1 LGFSALVALSSGLLA
16 CGIGDFALLGTREVM
31 DDLFSEYPLRE
42 NANPK
47 LHQRSRW
54 DQRAGGV
61 GASLALFVIFT
72 FFYSALCIGLPVSN
86 GLVTPSFAIG
96 AGIGRLVGEALR
108 TLTTSATG
116 ECPLSPAGG
125 YAIVGAAAFS
135 VSVTGKLSIGV
146 VISELTDQLSY
157 SIPVLFACVVGLG
170 AGQLV
175 ETDIYTMIAILKA
188 LPHWPALSS
197 AASFSRTVND
207 IVDTTKPYEEP
218 CLALIDDQPPTNV
231 QDALTSATHVV
242 IPAVRN
248 GVFVGVMRVADLAS
262 ALEGDFAAFIDDA
275 WPRCQPAAT
284 LSHLCFLFDLHHK
297 DRVFVVHHGG
307 RLVGHVDASQVGR
320 ALSTRAP
327 AETAAANPLRAGR
340 RVQLRVGGSG
350 HV

>member
-1 LGFSALVALSSGLLA
+1 MLFTACVGLRRRCASFKLKGVQAIPRLVLGTNLGFSALVALSSGLLA
-16 CGIGDFALLGTREVM
+16 CGIGGFALLGTREVM

-72 FFYSALCIGLPVSN
+72 FYYSALCIGLPVSN

-96 AGIGRLVGEALR
+96 AGIGRLVGEVLR

-146 VISELTDQLSY
+146 VISELTGQLSY

-175 ETDIYTMIAILKA
+175 ETDIYT
-188 LPHWPALSS
+188 
-197 AASFSRTVND
+197 
-207 IVDTTKPYEEP
+207 
-218 CLALIDDQPPTNV
+218 
-231 QDALTSATHVV
+231 
-242 IPAVRN
+242 
-248 GVFVGVMRVADLAS
+248 
-262 ALEGDFAAFIDDA
+262 
-275 WPRCQPAAT
+275 
-284 LSHLCFLFDLHHK
+284 HH
-297 DRVFVVHHGG
+297 DR
-307 RLVGHVDASQVGR
+307 
-320 ALSTRAP
+320 
-327 AETAAANPLRAGR
+327 
-340 RVQLRVGGSG
+340 
-350 HV
+350 